1 MEDISSK
8 KASIC
13 TEEKKTKTGI
23 FFKKCVEESFCVNE
37 RERRR
42 KEEFHSNTTAVYS
55 PRRAYRKFTME
66 RKSRETVEK
75 SHKIMKSCMMIQL
88 SIYRSLKPYQEL
100 QKPVQRQE
108 QKPVQTALVAALKQR
123 KKYPRKRAT
132 IYRSI

>member
-42 KEEFHSNTTAVYS
+42 KEEFHSNTTAAQQEEHIENS
-55 PRRAYRKFTME
+55 PWKE
-66 RKSRETVEK
+66 KVEK
-75 SHKIMKSCMMIQL
+75 
-88 SIYRSLKPYQEL
+88 P
-100 QKPVQRQE
+100 
-108 QKPVQTALVAALKQR
+108 
-123 KKYPRKRAT
+123 
-132 IYRSI
+132 